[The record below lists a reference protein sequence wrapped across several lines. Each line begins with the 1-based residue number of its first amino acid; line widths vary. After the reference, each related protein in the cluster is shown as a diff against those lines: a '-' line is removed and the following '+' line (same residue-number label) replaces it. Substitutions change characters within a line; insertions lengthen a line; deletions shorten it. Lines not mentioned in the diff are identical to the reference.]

1 MKKARILSLSL
12 AMLML
17 LASCGEAAVSSGD
30 TSAASD
36 TTSTDTTADPLA
48 DNLPEKNWGG
58 ADFNLLVRTERLYYL
73 DAEEETGDNAQRR
86 RIRPQ
91 QRRGGAL
98 RCQA

>member
-17 LASCGEAAVSSGD
+17 LASCGEAAVSGGD

-36 TTSTDTTADPLA
+36 TASAETTVDPLA
-48 DNLPEKNWGG
+48 DNLPEKNWNG

-73 DAEEETGDNAQRR
+73 DAEEETGDTLNDAVYARNS
-86 RIRPQ
+86 
-91 QRRGGAL
+91 AV
-98 RCQA
+98 